1 MDWDLRSI
9 NQSDQNI
16 YHISLSSIIK
26 FNFNFNLK
34 TTSYTQKEGIIGG
47 HKYAFRVRAKN
58 HIGLSDYSEP
68 LEILAEN

>member
-1 MDWDLRSI
+1 MSECDNDNCGDDYKEVAS
-9 NQSDQNI
+9 
-16 YHISLSSIIK
+16 
-26 FNFNFNLK
+26 NLK